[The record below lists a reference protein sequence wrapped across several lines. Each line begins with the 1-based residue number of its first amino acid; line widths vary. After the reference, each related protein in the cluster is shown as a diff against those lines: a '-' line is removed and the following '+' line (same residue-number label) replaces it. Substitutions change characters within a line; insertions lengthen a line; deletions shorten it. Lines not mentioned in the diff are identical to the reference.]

1 MTFRVF
7 FSSSGSH
14 PGWDEHGFAAILAV
28 NMDKKRPIRKQGES
42 LKPCSRTCEEL
53 QVGEGL
59 RQHPPTLFLHRQ
71 GDDHET
77 IC

>member
-1 MTFRVF
+1 MFRIF
-7 FSSSGSH
+7 FCSSGIAVISAINV
-14 PGWDEHGFAAILAV
+14 EEKKAARRVPEAP
-28 NMDKKRPIRKQGES
+28 R
-42 LKPCSRTCEEL
+42 RTCEEL